1 MLKLKKKNH
10 NFHKCDKHKMM
21 RETSNAHTLKV
32 NDKTHFGLWLY
43 HQNKTIIT
51 GIIDAPSLSRASN
64 ILPLNSLSLRLCH
77 EIK

>member
-1 MLKLKKKNH
+1 MRQTQNDEG
-10 NFHKCDKHKMM
+10 NIKC
-21 RETSNAHTLKV
+21 SYAKV